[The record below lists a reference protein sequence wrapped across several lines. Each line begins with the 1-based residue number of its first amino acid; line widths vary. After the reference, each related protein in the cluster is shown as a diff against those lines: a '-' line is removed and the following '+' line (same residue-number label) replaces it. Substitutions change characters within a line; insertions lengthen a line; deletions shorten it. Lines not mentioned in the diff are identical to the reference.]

1 MSLAQPPL
9 SILLPPYTRLQP
21 TEADI
26 SLLRTYGRRPGAALV
41 WRMGGGGDETPG
53 RAVQGRPGGLSLIVV
68 LPPEHDLRSSPWLAL
83 LLHRLRP
90 QGILPHHPDPAASDL
105 AQVLRR
111 PPTDLSGEVVDYLR
125 WRGFALDRET
135 VQLLRRIIDLSGELR
150 SIASVSRSMY
160 VSRRALGRR
169 LTSRGLPVPSHWLQ
183 MGRLLRV
190 AVRLQ
195 NSDATVSSVAFEH
208 GYPDGFALSN
218 QMERLIGHRPSD
230 VRRHL
235 GWEWLV
241 ESWLRRE
248 AEAGKLGTVCPS
260 SSESADQM
268 SPRAMD
274 RPTQPA
280 RSRGREG
287 TRSGR

>member
-1 MSLAQPPL
+1 MSLALPPL
-9 SILLPPYTRLQP
+9 SLLLPPYARLQP
-21 TEADI
+21 AEASTS
-26 SLLRTYGRRPGAALV
+26 SLRGFSGCPGVAIV
-41 WRMGGGGDETPG
+41 WRMGSGGDEARV
-53 RAVQGRPGGLSLIVV
+53 RALRARPGGLSLLAL
-68 LPPEHDLRSSPWLAL
+68 LPPERDLTDSPSLAL
-83 LLHRLRP
+83 QLHQLRP

-111 PPTDLSGEVVDYLR
+111 PPADLSGEVVDYLR

-135 VQLLRRIIDLSGELR
+135 VQLLRRIIDLSSELR

-160 VSRRALGRR
+160 LSRRALGRR
-169 LTSRGLPVPSHWLQ
+169 LTTRGLPVPSHWLQ
-183 MGRLLRV
+183 IGRLLRV
-190 AVRLQ
+190 AIRLQ

-218 QMERLIGHRPSD
+218 QMERLIGYRPSD

-248 AEAGKLGTVCPS
+248 AESGKLRTVCPPS
-260 SSESADQM
+260 AESADEI
-268 SPRAMD
+268 SPPAMV
-274 RPTQPA
+274 RPPQPA

-287 TRSGR
+287 ARSGG

>member
-9 SILLPPYTRLQP
+9 SLLLPPYARLQP

-26 SLLRTYGRRPGAALV
+26 SSLRTYGRRPGVALV
-41 WRMGGGGDETPG
+41 WRMGGADDEARG
-53 RAVQGRPGGLSLIVV
+53 QAVQGRPGGLSLLVV
-68 LPPEHDLRSSPWLAL
+68 LPPERDLRSSPSLAL

-111 PPTDLSGEVVDYLR
+111 PPADLSGEVVDYLR

-135 VQLLRRIIDLSGELR
+135 TQLLRRIIDLSGELR
-150 SIASVSRSMY
+150 SIASVSRSLY

-169 LTSRGLPVPSHWLQ
+169 LTTRGLPVPSHWLQ

-218 QMERLIGHRPSD
+218 QMERLMGFRPSD

-241 ESWLRRE
+241 EGWLRRE
-248 AEAGKLGTVCPS
+248 AESGKLRTVCPS
-260 SSESADQM
+260 PAESADPV
-268 SPRAMD
+268 SPLAMG
-274 RPTQPA
+274 RPPQPA

-287 TRSGR
+287 AHSGG